1 MAGMAHADAAKARRA
16 LPLLHP
22 RRALVAW
29 RVKGDGCAICSPCSR
44 IRRQARKALVRASSR
59 WGEALIATSF
69 STLAALSAP
78 LLQRPSPYSL
88 IGSA

>member
-1 MAGMAHADAAKARRA
+1 MAHADAAKARRA
-16 LPLLHP
+16 LPLLHA
-22 RRALVAW
+22 RRHGGVAGEGRW
-29 RVKGDGCAICSPCSR
+29 VAICSPCSR

-69 STLAALSAP
+69 STLASAFCAAAP
-78 LLQRPSPYSL
+78 ASIAIQL